1 MWQPIVHVC
10 VWISLLTLFAVDGAS
25 FPKKDNIKLDPSAL
39 TVDERQ
45 AIGTKIQTYFASGE
59 HVNLVNYCASLEKQ
73 YGTLDFG
80 FSNNSSP
87 YIFLGASLYSL
98 HRTDDALAAFKK
110 ALISS
115 PDNGNVHVNIGE
127 ILLQTF
133 KLDDAMASFR
143 KAYELNNAGALPRI
157 LRTIGWSA
165 DWADLEEF
173 VANLEAE
180 MKNCDNED
188 DPSTCDSEN
197 AFGSEYTDSSLISGI
212 VAEFRSE
219 NNKLSPLALQDHEIA
234 PLWDVPY
241 NATHSLPRKEPLKR
255 KPQRLKVGL
264 VSSDFNVHP
273 VSQLIRGMIQ
283 FVDKERIELYC
294 YSLQSKSS
302 WWGDNITSHVEHFV
316 SILEMNHRD
325 AANLIAKHQID
336 ILIDLNGHTMF
347 SGLAIFKFRPAPI
360 QLTFLGLPTSTAS
373 EYIDYYLGDFVSN
386 PPEFRQEF
394 LESMAL
400 LPPSYIVSDYAQLL
414 GDIADRDFEA
424 RANRS
429 CFFETPMGSSFATPT
444 YSESTVHQFDDAS
457 LLLAT
462 FSNSQKLDPS
472 IFHVWMNLLSSL
484 PGAKMLMMEYRGAD
498 YFLRN
503 LHRVARSFG
512 IETDRYVMVPQKSY
526 IDHLDCKTAVDLA
539 LDTVSKNGHTTGLD
553 ALWAGIPLLSMG
565 GRNRALARAAE
576 SMATALEHE
585 VGLTFSLK
593 EYEDLAL
600 RVLKAKRASSTDK
613 DTTTAASNPRHDS
626 HSTQESRKRTTDY
639 ASSPL
644 LLQWRREIIRQ
655 RRASSLFNTRLF
667 TKYFERYMESLW
679 EIVHLQR
686 IHPVLHRL
694 LASSPRHQRRQRLYP
709 NRRHFMHVF
718 PAKSQLPDFATQ
730 FSPLQTTTM
739 RNTNVADPSYLHAAM
754 NNVAVYAPNILN
766 YTDLNVLDRCSS
778 NKGRK
783 PRSEYE
789 PIPAYVFDGRNIMLN
804 IGGIHAADGWLLV
817 NNKVRWGSCWCRVV
831 AHSPGWCLD
840 THLCV
845 VCVCASY
852 IMFM

>member
-1 MWQPIVHVC
+1 MCPPIVY
-10 VWISLLTLFAVDGAS
+10 VWLGLSLLILLTVDSAS
-25 FPKKDNIKLDPSAL
+25 FPKINSATLDPSSL
-39 TVDERQ
+39 SVDERQ
-45 AIGTKIQTYFASGE
+45 AIGTKIQMFFASGE

-110 ALISS
+110 ALITS
-115 PDNGNVHVNIGE
+115 PDNGNIHINIGE

-133 KLDDAMASFR
+133 KLDEAMGAFR
-143 KAYELNNAGALPRI
+143 KAYELNSAGALPRI

-165 DWADLEEF
+165 DWTDLEAY
-173 VANLEAE
+173 VATLETE
-180 MKNCDNED
+180 MADCNNED

-197 AFGSEYTDSSLISGI
+197 AFGSEYTDSSLISGV

-241 NATHSLPRKEPLKR
+241 NETHVPPSKNPFKR
-255 KPQRLKVGL
+255 TQQRLKVGL

-283 FVDKERIELYC
+283 FVNKERIELYC
-294 YSLQSKSS
+294 YSLQSKTS

-360 QLTFLGLPTSTAS
+360 QMTFLGLPTSTAS

-414 GDIADRDFEA
+414 GDIADRDYKT

-444 YSESTVHQFDDAS
+444 YAESTVHQFDDAS

-503 LHRVARSFG
+503 LHRVAHSFG
-512 IETDRYVMVPQKSY
+512 VETDRYVMVPQKSY
-526 IDHLDCKTAVDLA
+526 IDHLDCKTSVDLA

-576 SMATALEHE
+576 SMATALDHE

-600 RVLKAKRASSTDK
+600 RVLKAKRSSSSTEK
-613 DTTTAASNPRHDS
+613 DTTAAASS
-626 HSTQESRKRTTDY
+626 KSKHSTDY

-655 RRASSLFNTRLF
+655 RRASTLFNTRLF

-686 IHPVLHRL
+686 IHPVLQRL
-694 LASSPRHQRRQRLYP
+694 LASSPRQQRRQRLYP
-709 NRRHFMHVF
+709 KRRHFMHVF
-718 PAKSQLPDFATQ
+718 PAKSQLPEFAAS

-739 RNTNVADPSYLHAAM
+739 RNTDVADPSYLHAAM

-789 PIPAYVFDGRNIMLN
+789 RIPAYVFDGRNIMLN

-817 NNKVRWGSCWCRVV
+817 NNKVSG
-831 AHSPGWCLD
+831 GG
-840 THLCV
+840 
-845 VCVCASY
+845 
-852 IMFM
+852 